1 MLKGRI
7 PSDKDLKKE
16 IAQALRLEFSLTVYV
31 KLVVLSSRNFTFSVS
46 VLSLF
51 YFQLNHKKCAGI
63 SLSLDPVYPVVCMHC
78 FPDYTIPFLSYFK
91 FNKTDWSS
99 RCLFIHCL
107 MLQVFVESREE
118 GES

>member
-16 IAQALRLEFSLTVYV
+16 ITQALRLEFSLTVYV

-51 YFQLNHKKCAGI
+51 YFQWNHKKCAGI
-63 SLSLDPVYPVVCMHC
+63 SLSLHPVYPVVCMHF
-78 FPDYTIPFLSYFK
+78 FPDYPIPLLSYFK
-91 FNKTDWSS
+91 FNKTD
-99 RCLFIHCL
+99 
-107 MLQVFVESREE
+107 
-118 GES
+118 